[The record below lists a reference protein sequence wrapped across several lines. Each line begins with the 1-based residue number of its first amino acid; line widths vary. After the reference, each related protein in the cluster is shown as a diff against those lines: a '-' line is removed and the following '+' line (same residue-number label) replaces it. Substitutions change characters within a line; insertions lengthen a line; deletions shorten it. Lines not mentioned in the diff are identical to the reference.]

1 MRKEGVMMMVSCV
14 DVAARP
20 PVVMLVIWY
29 RLLLTV
35 AVLGSSFL
43 GNSFLGSS
51 LLDRI
56 GYEKEVLTTN
66 KSNSGMLES
75 CNV

>member
-1 MRKEGVMMMVSCV
+1 MMMVSCV

-43 GNSFLGSS
+43 GTLFLGSSFLGSS
-51 LLDRI
+51 LLGRI
-56 GYEKEVLTTN
+56 GYEKEVLNTN